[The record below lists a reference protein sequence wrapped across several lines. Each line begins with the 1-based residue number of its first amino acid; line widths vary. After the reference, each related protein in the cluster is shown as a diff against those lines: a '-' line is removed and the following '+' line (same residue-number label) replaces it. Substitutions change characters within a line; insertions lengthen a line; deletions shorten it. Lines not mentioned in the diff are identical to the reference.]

1 MRPILVLVFLA
12 LFLSPASA
20 SYIFHI
26 PVNVQSS
33 TEPAVLMP
41 GDTGVLTIEL
51 QNGAAEYGAGS
62 ETLAGT
68 LSTPINGTI
77 LRGTNEIAVI
87 SPDYKDIG
95 MIGPT
100 DKITLYTPLLNYQ
113 NGIVFTSIFR
123 EFANE
128 INSVA
133 KKTIG
138 ATFFST
144 LGNVY

>member
-1 MRPILVLVFLA
+1 VSYA
-12 LFLSPASA
+12 LIYLGIVDNLSYGKIYQPTRGWIWVSHLEMMLLLNDI
-20 SYIFHI
+20 SLLKMI
-26 PVNVQSS
+26 
-33 TEPAVLMP
+33 
-41 GDTGVLTIEL
+41 TI
-51 QNGAAEYGAGS
+51 
-62 ETLAGT
+62 
-68 LSTPINGTI
+68 
-77 LRGTNEIAVI
+77 
-87 SPDYKDIG
+87 D
-95 MIGPT
+95 
-100 DKITLYTPLLNYQ
+100 YTPLLNYQ

>member
-1 MRPILVLVFLA
+1 M
-12 LFLSPASA
+12 
-20 SYIFHI
+20 
-26 PVNVQSS
+26 N
-33 TEPAVLMP
+33 
-41 GDTGVLTIEL
+41 
-51 QNGAAEYGAGS
+51 
-62 ETLAGT
+62 
-68 LSTPINGTI
+68 
-77 LRGTNEIAVI
+77 IAVI
-87 SPDYKDIG
+87 FFNVDY
-95 MIGPT
+95 
-100 DKITLYTPLLNYQ
+100 YTPLLNYQ